1 MIGAILGGL
10 LLVGFII
17 WGALERL
24 RIPPPIEQPD
34 NWQNGGTGGA
44 LGM

>member
-17 WGALERL
+17 WGALERF
-24 RIPPPIEQPD
+24 RIAPPIEQPD
-34 NWQNGGTGGA
+34 NWQDKTGG
-44 LGM
+44 GGGVP